1 MVDVR
6 DNNGPFEIEPKP
18 NNSFEI
24 KGPIGEIQISIPMDT
39 NEKNILNA
47 FLEKL
52 IIDLFDRKIYQVIN
66 RIYQYTQGN
75 QIDHAVLMKAND
87 EDTKKEKKNYQ
98 EGLRSRLGGFD
109 VNDINSN
116 VDNLRREYRNIQNKL
131 CKGNR
136 CDTYLVK
143 YIQKLPFNYFIQKTP
158 EFDSLTQKI
167 KFLKNIFYGSSQSV
181 STGVSQ
187 AKDNLSLNISSIS
200 QLLNLY
206 DEFSIMISGFIGVN
220 IERSQRSTSHFP
232 FGATYVQPIGDIFGG
247 GEENEKESDISQE
260 GGFYN
265 MQNIGFSNNKDIR
278 PWKGTLKILGLDKI
292 INRIDDLDGEFYLA
306 IIDSFHL
313 KSWNKNH
320 PSKTAS
326 EINLRGAT
334 SEGGIE
340 RSAGNLKIYDSTIF
354 GNVENSI
361 SSEPQIQPFL
371 VPPTETLAN
380 IFSKNENNYFK
391 GLAEINNSLQ
401 SGKKFDD
408 YFKDESTW
416 PPYLEDDLVILQI
429 IVGRSNKKLCRI
441 YHLNDVITT
450 TSNKLEIKSQYHKSR
465 ISNIEIDNIENI
477 SKGIKALN
485 DLYGRNRL
493 YKYFPNRAG
502 ATKDD
507 PCVVL
512 NVSGRQLPQSSVNTK
527 DEVGEWIKDA
537 AKSYNLNIVAKL
549 LVVLIISSRWVRPS
563 LLTKDFLEKES
574 DILKSHTNILS
585 LITHL
590 EELESSAKRC
600 WNNIEGDNSPCQIK
614 GIKTNPAGTSG
625 SLGMDG
631 VMFPCVL
638 PCTSHVPGKCKC
650 IGKPNDNVLQRE
662 GGFLI
667 TKISSNSP
675 QGKYKWWKAK
685 DFKSEKNDLQKACQ
699 SYVETFLGSPEM
711 YGLFPAAGKDV
722 QMPRID
728 GLLKPKKQEK
738 TIFSRPCPQD
748 IKSCDPRKGD
758 VIVSVDG
765 KSLLLEKRNIS
776 ENKEFEKEAKES
788 LEKIPPVQ
796 INVER
801 NKKEEE
807 KSLNSKKIFEE
818 KNKILNQ
825 QPNQNYVDPFK
836 QLGYQQQ
843 QPQNYQPA
851 YKQYQAQL
859 IPQAVP
865 QVVPQVIPQ
874 TIQQPFQNYYT
885 GGGRIGRV
893 SRDEFKQIVKGA
905 AGEPITFKIL
915 RREEDLGYEIGA
927 KNQERERLSKL
938 GWKFNTP
945 DPRSP
950 SKRYGMS
957 KNITLFRTMRGGLY
971 PPGDEFRSYRESVG
985 DLLMN
990 LRKSRSE
997 LNTYIKPNPN
1007 SKHDTPWETN
1017 NWINTIV
1024 RETHLYLRYITNRND
1039 ASEEYKKLFKVLTTS
1054 VCLLPLTGWDGSFI
1068 PIVNP
1073 APNTWEA
1080 KSTGSVVGTRAMQ
1093 YQIEGVKREM
1103 KNVQPVEMK
1112 DPPKKQ
1118 KTFLEILFGKKNK
1131 KVKKG
1136 GAEQTTELD
1145 ENNQMGGA
1153 ARKLIYD
1160 PHTTWLI
1167 NSINFLSIDN
1177 QSRPFTETLK
1187 NISSICEN
1195 LTRISTAD
1203 IERFY
1208 GITTG
1213 DILSSTY
1220 APPHLIPGSTIHS
1233 RLSENITGMTSN
1245 LNNSPL
1251 SATSAQGAINQQQVI
1266 AQPSVQP
1273 QVQKPVGTFTIPLFA
1288 TPKQPVATTRPVVS
1302 PSEIFP
1308 NPQVQSVNLTKNQ
1321 KLGGGFFSFIKNVL
1335 KDGPTETIK
1344 RNIPKPSNII
1354 QNNLEKRNLQKM
1366 NKINQNMY
1374 VERHGK
1380 KLPPVQ
1386 IFWIR
1391 HGASC
1396 SNLRKDSNIIPDPD
1410 ITMASR
1416 DHASAVGLVLDKLNF
1431 KPDFVG
1437 CSSLTRAAQTA
1448 YFTFPDQ
1455 EIHVLPY
1462 LREVRSKI
1470 PQALRLSSA
1479 SNTALPPRIKLGA
1492 YLASKQGKKEEINSA
1507 STLCE
1512 ELLYTIGEGVGNFN
1526 FESWWWDQNNLGSY
1540 KDSSFEKFLNIILP
1554 KLIASLIYCQ
1564 DPNKKCKIPIAKPLE
1579 QGEKLED
1586 NSYSQKPIKIAIVGH
1601 SSFMKSS
1608 INCVDSDGKKSINN
1622 AVYSTYLNNLYYTQN
1637 NDGIQVHGIDKSL
1650 SACNLCVFGN

>member
-1 MVDVR
+1 
-6 DNNGPFEIEPKP
+6 
-18 NNSFEI
+18 
-24 KGPIGEIQISIPMDT
+24 
-39 NEKNILNA
+39 
-47 FLEKL
+47 
-52 IIDLFDRKIYQVIN
+52 
-66 RIYQYTQGN
+66 
-75 QIDHAVLMKAND
+75 MKAND

-232 FGATYVQPIGDIFGG
+232 FGATYVQPIGYRFGG

-685 DFKSEKNDLQKACQ
+685 DFKSEKNDLQK
-699 SYVETFLGSPEM
+699 L
-711 YGLFPAAGKDV
+711 
-722 QMPRID
+722 
-728 GLLKPKKQEK
+728 
-738 TIFSRPCPQD
+738 
-748 IKSCDPRKGD
+748 
-758 VIVSVDG
+758 
-765 KSLLLEKRNIS
+765 
-776 ENKEFEKEAKES
+776 
-788 LEKIPPVQ
+788 
-796 INVER
+796 
-801 NKKEEE
+801 
-807 KSLNSKKIFEE
+807 
-818 KNKILNQ
+818 
-825 QPNQNYVDPFK
+825 
-836 QLGYQQQ
+836 
-843 QPQNYQPA
+843 
-851 YKQYQAQL
+851 
-859 IPQAVP
+859 
-865 QVVPQVIPQ
+865 
-874 TIQQPFQNYYT
+874 
-885 GGGRIGRV
+885 
-893 SRDEFKQIVKGA
+893 
-905 AGEPITFKIL
+905 
-915 RREEDLGYEIGA
+915 
-927 KNQERERLSKL
+927 
-938 GWKFNTP
+938 
-945 DPRSP
+945 
-950 SKRYGMS
+950 
-957 KNITLFRTMRGGLY
+957 
-971 PPGDEFRSYRESVG
+971 
-985 DLLMN
+985 
-990 LRKSRSE
+990 
-997 LNTYIKPNPN
+997 
-1007 SKHDTPWETN
+1007 
-1017 NWINTIV
+1017 
-1024 RETHLYLRYITNRND
+1024 
-1039 ASEEYKKLFKVLTTS
+1039 
-1054 VCLLPLTGWDGSFI
+1054 
-1068 PIVNP
+1068 
-1073 APNTWEA
+1073 
-1080 KSTGSVVGTRAMQ
+1080 
-1093 YQIEGVKREM
+1093 
-1103 KNVQPVEMK
+1103 
-1112 DPPKKQ
+1112 
-1118 KTFLEILFGKKNK
+1118 
-1131 KVKKG
+1131 
-1136 GAEQTTELD
+1136 
-1145 ENNQMGGA
+1145 
-1153 ARKLIYD
+1153 
-1160 PHTTWLI
+1160 
-1167 NSINFLSIDN
+1167 
-1177 QSRPFTETLK
+1177 
-1187 NISSICEN
+1187 
-1195 LTRISTAD
+1195 
-1203 IERFY
+1203 
-1208 GITTG
+1208 
-1213 DILSSTY
+1213 
-1220 APPHLIPGSTIHS
+1220 
-1233 RLSENITGMTSN
+1233 
-1245 LNNSPL
+1245 
-1251 SATSAQGAINQQQVI
+1251 
-1266 AQPSVQP
+1266 
-1273 QVQKPVGTFTIPLFA
+1273 
-1288 TPKQPVATTRPVVS
+1288 VS
-1302 PSEIFP
+1302 PM
-1308 NPQVQSVNLTKNQ
+1308 
-1321 KLGGGFFSFIKNVL
+1321 L
-1335 KDGPTETIK
+1335 K
-1344 RNIPKPSNII
+1344 
-1354 QNNLEKRNLQKM
+1354 
-1366 NKINQNMY
+1366 
-1374 VERHGK
+1374 H
-1380 KLPPVQ
+1380 
-1386 IFWIR
+1386 F
-1391 HGASC
+1391 
-1396 SNLRKDSNIIPDPD
+1396 
-1410 ITMASR
+1410 
-1416 DHASAVGLVLDKLNF
+1416 
-1431 KPDFVG
+1431 
-1437 CSSLTRAAQTA
+1437 
-1448 YFTFPDQ
+1448 
-1455 EIHVLPY
+1455 
-1462 LREVRSKI
+1462 
-1470 PQALRLSSA
+1470 
-1479 SNTALPPRIKLGA
+1479 
-1492 YLASKQGKKEEINSA
+1492 
-1507 STLCE
+1507 
-1512 ELLYTIGEGVGNFN
+1512 
-1526 FESWWWDQNNLGSY
+1526 
-1540 KDSSFEKFLNIILP
+1540 
-1554 KLIASLIYCQ
+1554 
-1564 DPNKKCKIPIAKPLE
+1564 
-1579 QGEKLED
+1579 
-1586 NSYSQKPIKIAIVGH
+1586 
-1601 SSFMKSS
+1601 
-1608 INCVDSDGKKSINN
+1608 
-1622 AVYSTYLNNLYYTQN
+1622 
-1637 NDGIQVHGIDKSL
+1637 
-1650 SACNLCVFGN
+1650 